1 MSMTHSTTAH
11 VLKRVVKSQWYEIF
25 KALEKTL
32 KSIPDSQEEIYAFP
46 AYLISVI
53 IGVVRNKSDKM
64 LHSSLLAH

>member
-11 VLKRVVKSQWYEIF
+11 VLERVVGSQWYEIF

-46 AYLISVI
+46 AYLIS
-53 IGVVRNKSDKM
+53 
-64 LHSSLLAH
+64 